1 MFVDPI
7 SSNSNNPKHCNK
19 KNTSKSTQNFCNQE
33 KMHIQMQIKISKTY
47 LKPYKNKICWR
58 IVSQDL
64 NLRNLLLFFFFLVNN
79 PLWYYGRQRFIGK
92 SFFGDLKIL
101 TRTLTFTNIW
111 QLLPICPLQFGYK
124 SHKLCI
130 FSWFTL
136 YTHAPNIIIYVYY
149 CLPSSQPRKFWFEQ
163 LTIGDFRPWL
173 ELCIHKFWKRPFK
186 IQKEN
191 GNWTIHNLSEQA
203 QQKFVS

>member
-1 MFVDPI
+1 MSIQYHRIPTIQNIAIRKIPQNPHKIFAIKKKCIYKCKLRSQKRTLNPTKTRFVGEL
-7 SSNSNNPKHCNK
+7 SPKTLIWETFYC
-19 KNTSKSTQNFCNQE
+19 
-33 KMHIQMQIKISKTY
+33 
-47 LKPYKNKICWR
+47 
-58 IVSQDL
+58 
-64 NLRNLLLFFFFLVNN
+64 FFFFLVNN